1 MVVFVV
7 DILGVEGWPSIFV
20 VVGWFLVLGDCVCF
34 GELGAFPVLLPG
46 DLKWLARQLR
56 F

>member
-20 VVGWFLVLGDCVCF
+20 VGWVLVLGDCVGF
-34 GELGAFPVLLPG
+34 GELGASPVLLPG